1 MVEADDLHASF
12 TDDLWAWTNGLLRAT
27 LSGAPIVGG
36 DSGCVRDPGRVL
48 PTGCSVL
55 ARLPIRVH
63 TDPNTHAQAGSACM
77 AEAWRVFLEC
87 ACESFDRRA
96 TAGAERGGVRVEATH
111 GSLVLNGCGGLGFAV
126 VGRQVQVRLG
136 TEELSVYGDVK
147 GNRPTGVVSFEL
159 RVVLPYVGKVYLGD
173 ACMGELC
180 GYINVPQ
187 VSPTTL
193 EQVSSR
199 VYASSVLETPT
210 GHHFRLK
217 AGAKSTNPLPL

>member
-1 MVEADDLHASF
+1 
-12 TDDLWAWTNGLLRAT
+12 
-27 LSGAPIVGG
+27 
-36 DSGCVRDPGRVL
+36 VRWFG
-48 PTGCSVL
+48 
-55 ARLPIRVH
+55 
-63 TDPNTHAQAGSACM
+63 
-77 AEAWRVFLEC
+77 
-87 ACESFDRRA
+87 
-96 TAGAERGGVRVEATH
+96 
-111 GSLVLNGCGGLGFAV
+111 

-193 EQVSSR
+193 EQVGAAF
-199 VYASSVLETPT
+199 VHHQCCASSVLNTPT
-210 GHHFRLK
+210 GHLFR
-217 AGAKSTNPLPL
+217 P